1 MAFLKHKY
9 FILRYF
15 CKKYNEEIAD
25 STIAYFSIDYSA
37 IAIEFSIFYS
47 AIAF

>member
-15 CKKYNEEIAD
+15 CKKYNEEID
-25 STIAYFSIDYSA
+25 CSA

>member
-15 CKKYNEEIAD
+15 CKKYYGKTA
-25 STIAYFSIDYSA
+25 YSA

>member
-15 CKKYNEEIAD
+15 LQKNNEE
-25 STIAYFSIDYSA
+25 IDYSA

>member
-1 MAFLKHKY
+1 MAFFKAQIFY
-9 FILRYF
+9 FKIFLQ
-15 CKKYNEEIAD
+15 KYNEEIAD

-37 IAIEFSIFYS
+37 IAIEISIFYS